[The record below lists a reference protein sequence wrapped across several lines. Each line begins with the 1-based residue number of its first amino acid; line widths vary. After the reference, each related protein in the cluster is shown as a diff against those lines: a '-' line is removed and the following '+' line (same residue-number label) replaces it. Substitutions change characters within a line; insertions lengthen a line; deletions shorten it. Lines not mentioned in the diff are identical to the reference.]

1 MARNM
6 VVRCM
11 GIEKYRGQCEMCRR
25 LPDSVDDE
33 NKANTWYEPSGR
45 NGVCGEYIERKQEP
59 GK

>member
-33 NKANTWYEPSGR
+33 N
-45 NGVCGEYIERKQEP
+45 
-59 GK
+59 